1 MSKPPLYW
9 NKAKRILSKRDKVF
23 KKIIN
28 KYKEGFLTTRNDP
41 FFRFVELLL
50 VSKFL
55 PRQLI
60 LYGINLNKNAKKKL
74 FLKILLI

>member
-50 VSKFL
+50 VNKF
-55 PRQLI
+55 QLKQQT
-60 LYGINLNKNAKKKL
+60 LFGIN
-74 FLKILLI
+74 FLKM

>member
-50 VSKFL
+50 VNKF
-55 PRQLI
+55 QLKQQT
-60 LYGINLNKNAKKKL
+60 LFGIN
-74 FLKILLI
+74 FLKNVIIKSNQR